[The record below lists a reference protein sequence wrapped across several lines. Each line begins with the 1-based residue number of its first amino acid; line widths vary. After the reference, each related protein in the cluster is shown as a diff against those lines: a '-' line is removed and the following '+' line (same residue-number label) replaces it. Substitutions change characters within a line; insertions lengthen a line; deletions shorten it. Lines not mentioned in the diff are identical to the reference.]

1 MTNEE
6 ERALYQEGLDLCDIL
21 IAKATEEGNDV
32 EVSAQTTERLWL
44 MWATYKLG
52 VREWGEAHASN
63 T

>member
-1 MTNEE
+1 MTTEE

-32 EVSAQTTERLWL
+32 EVAEQTTERMWL
-44 MWATYKLG
+44 MWATHKL
-52 VREWGEAHASN
+52 VLREWREAHASN